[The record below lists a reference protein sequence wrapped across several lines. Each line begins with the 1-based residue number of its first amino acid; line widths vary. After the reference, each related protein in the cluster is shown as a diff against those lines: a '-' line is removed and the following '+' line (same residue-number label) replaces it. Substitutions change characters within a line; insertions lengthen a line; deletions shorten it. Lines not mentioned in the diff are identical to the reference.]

1 MRSTTAFKR
10 HIKTL
15 FKFSFVY
22 GASRASHMTDSVMR
36 HRSNVESALE
46 KPQLQ
51 LQFFQS
57 CMPPAFAKNLLR
69 LVSAR

>member
-1 MRSTTAFKR
+1 
-10 HIKTL
+10 
-15 FKFSFVY
+15 
-22 GASRASHMTDSVMR
+22 MTDSVMR